1 MVNLDLYRIRC
12 INFLQGENIQIGI
25 DKFTSENMPK
35 EEGILF
41 VEKILISFIVEEKLQ
56 EYWQELYDQYNP
68 ILKKVDLILET
79 MSC

>member
-1 MVNLDLYRIRC
+1 MK
-12 INFLQGENIQIGI
+12 GENIQIGI